1 MWCGGFNFVWWFR
14 GKVVVGDGR
23 FVSLGPLLRPLALSA
38 PSAYNT
44 VGPLTTLAFEDT
56 FTSLQSSGTF
66 LALAFVLSCVGYRR
80 VVDGLFAAP
89 RTVSEFHVSCSS
101 FPRVYGSTAVFANV
115 DATFALALVGVVTER
130 RVACF
135 ADLGSW
141 DSSGRKLPVTAT

>member
-14 GKVVVGDGR
+14 GKVVVSDGW
-23 FVSLGPLLRPLALSA
+23 FVSLGPFLRPLALSA

-44 VGPLTTLAFEDT
+44 VGPLAALAFEDT
-56 FTSLQSSGTF
+56 FTSLQRSRTF

-80 VVDGLFAAP
+80 VIDGLFAAP
-89 RTVSEFHVSCSS
+89 RTVSEFHVSCTS

-130 RVACF
+130 RVTGF
-135 ADLGSW
+135 ADLGSR
-141 DSSGRKLPVTAT
+141 DSSGCELPITVT